1 MGLICI
7 LLPRFHLH
15 NGGKFSLSLSLSQTC
30 IPLHARTHTR
40 TVSHPSYSVMRT
52 FDSIVTRLSCPK
64 LWTFRLLACKQGPFS
79 LPFFYSS
86 LQLWLLKMM
95 LTLCNVAKDPSFF
108 SPSDSK
114 ATFLCFAWVFKSF
127 SLAQTN
133 NDQSS
138 KHTKYNNSSLAKA
151 PASSV
156 DQSASTFK
164 SNVLKMGI
172 AEFSLKLDF
181 RIVSGH
187 HKIIS

>member
-15 NGGKFSLSLSLSQTC
+15 NGGKFSLFLFLSRK
-30 IPLHARTHTR
+30 HAYYCTHTRTHAHTHTR

-114 ATFLCFAWVFKSF
+114 ATFLCFA
-127 SLAQTN
+127 
-133 NDQSS
+133 
-138 KHTKYNNSSLAKA
+138 
-151 PASSV
+151 
-156 DQSASTFK
+156 
-164 SNVLKMGI
+164 
-172 AEFSLKLDF
+172 LDF
-181 RIVSGH
+181 KGFFLL
-187 HKIIS
+187 HKLIMTDLQNIPSITIPA

>member
-1 MGLICI
+1 MEGNSLS
-7 LLPRFHLH
+7 FS
-15 NGGKFSLSLSLSQTC
+15 FSLANMHT
-30 IPLHARTHTR
+30 IARTHSHTHTR

-114 ATFLCFAWVFKSF
+114 ATFLCFASRFKSF
-127 SLAQTN
+127 SFAQTN

-156 DQSASTFK
+156 DQSPSTFEL
-164 SNVLKMGI
+164 NVLKIGI

>member
-1 MGLICI
+1 MEGNSLS
-7 LLPRFHLH
+7 FS
-15 NGGKFSLSLSLSQTC
+15 FSLANTHTRT
-30 IPLHARTHTR
+30 HAHTHTR

-86 LQLWLLKMM
+86 LQLRLLKMM

-114 ATFLCFAWVFKSF
+114 ATFLSFAWVFKSF
-127 SLAQTN
+127 SLALTN
-133 NDQSS
+133 NDRSS
-138 KHTKYNNSSLAKA
+138 RHTKYNNSSLAKA

-156 DQSASTFK
+156 NQSPSTFEL
-164 SNVLKMGI
+164 NVLKIGI